1 MRAAPDARGRTRK
14 TARPRGWGGVQTM
27 EHTWDRRQRRVSV
40 LEVGAQVHVR
50 VSRKNACTSQL
61 LDPPG
66 QVAMAEVNEMP
77 LQRHGGAAF
86 T

>member
-1 MRAAPDARGRTRK
+1 M
-14 TARPRGWGGVQTM
+14 
-27 EHTWDRRQRRVSV
+27 

-50 VSRKNACTSQL
+50 VSSKNACTSQL

-77 LQRHGGAAF
+77 LKRHGRAY
-86 T
+86 